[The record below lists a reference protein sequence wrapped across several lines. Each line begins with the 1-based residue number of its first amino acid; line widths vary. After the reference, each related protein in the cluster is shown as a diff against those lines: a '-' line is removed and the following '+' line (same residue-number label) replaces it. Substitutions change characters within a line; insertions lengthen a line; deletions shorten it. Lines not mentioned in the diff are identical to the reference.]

1 MKLLVFSDSHGMA
14 ALYAAKRSEKPQRR
28 GCRHFSRPEQGQN
41 DFQMMRALFPNI
53 AFYSVRGNCDLGC
66 ADVPVREILDLDGAK
81 IFCTHGHLYHVKSGL
96 YTVVCAAREAGA
108 NLLLFGHTHE
118 ALETYD
124 DGLYI
129 LNPGSCS
136 GFRATCG
143 LVDISPAGILTNILH
158 IN

>member
-1 MKLLVFSDSHGMA
+1 MKLLVFSDSHGMP
-14 ALYAAKRSEKPQRR
+14 LYMRETLEKHRDVDAVIFL
-28 GCRHFSRPEQGQN
+28 GDGQN

-108 NLLLFGHTHE
+108 NPFAVRPHARGARDLRRRTVYLKPRLLL
-118 ALETYD
+118 
-124 DGLYI
+124 GLSRD
-129 LNPGSCS
+129 LRTG
-136 GFRATCG
+136 
-143 LVDISPAGILTNILH
+143 
-158 IN
+158 

>member
-1 MKLLVFSDSHGMA
+1 MKLLVFSDSHGMP
-14 ALYAAKRSEKPQRR
+14 LYMRETLEKHRDVDAVIFL
-28 GCRHFSRPEQGQN
+28 GDGQN

-96 YTVVCAAREAGA
+96 YTVVCSRKGGGCESFCCSA
-108 NLLLFGHTHE
+108 NTHE

-143 LVDISPAGILTNILH
+143 LVDLSPAGILTNVLH

>member
-1 MKLLVFSDSHGMA
+1 MKLLVFSDSHGMP
-14 ALYAAKRSEKPQRR
+14 LYMRETLEKHRDVDAVIFL
-28 GCRHFSRPEQGQN
+28 GDGQN

-108 NLLLFGHTHE
+108 NLLLFGHARGTRD
-118 ALETYD
+118 LRRRTVYLKPRLLL
-124 DGLYI
+124 GLSRD
-129 LNPGSCS
+129 LRTG
-136 GFRATCG
+136 
-143 LVDISPAGILTNILH
+143 
-158 IN
+158 

>member
-1 MKLLVFSDSHGMA
+1 MKLLVFSDSHGMP
-14 ALYAAKRSEKPQRR
+14 LYMRETLEKHRDVDAVIFL
-28 GCRHFSRPEQGQN
+28 GDGQN
-41 DFQMMRALFPNI
+41 DFQMMRALFP
-53 AFYSVRGNCDLGC
+53 
-66 ADVPVREILDLDGAK
+66 K

>member
-1 MKLLVFSDSHGMA
+1 MKLLVFSDSHGMP
-14 ALYAAKRSEKPQRR
+14 LYMRETLEKHRDVDAVIFL
-28 GCRHFSRPEQGQN
+28 GDGQN

-53 AFYSVRGNCDLGC
+53 AFYSVRGNC
-66 ADVPVREILDLDGAK
+66 DLDGAK

>member
-1 MKLLVFSDSHGMA
+1 MKLMVFSDSHGMP
-14 ALYAAKRSEKPQRR
+14 LYMRETLEKHRDVDAVIFL
-28 GCRHFSRPEQGQN
+28 GDGQN

-81 IFCTHGHLYHVKSGL
+81 IFCTHGHFYHVKSGL

-118 ALETYD
+118 ALEIYD

>member
-1 MKLLVFSDSHGMA
+1 
-14 ALYAAKRSEKPQRR
+14 
-28 GCRHFSRPEQGQN
+28 
-41 DFQMMRALFPNI
+41 MMRALFPNI

-66 ADVPVREILDLDGAK
+66 ADVPVREISDLDGAK

>member
-1 MKLLVFSDSHGMA
+1 
-14 ALYAAKRSEKPQRR
+14 
-28 GCRHFSRPEQGQN
+28 
-41 DFQMMRALFPNI
+41 MMRALFPNI

-66 ADVPVREILDLDGAK
+66 ADVPVREILDLDGVK

>member
-1 MKLLVFSDSHGMA
+1 MKLLVFSDSHGMP
-14 ALYAAKRSEKPQRR
+14 LYMRETLEKHRDVDAVIFL
-28 GCRHFSRPEQGQN
+28 GDGQN

-66 ADVPVREILDLDGAK
+66 ADMPVREILDLDGAK
-81 IFCTHGHLYHVKSGL
+81 IFCTHGHL
-96 YTVVCAAREAGA
+96 C
-108 NLLLFGHTHE
+108 HTHE

>member
-1 MKLLVFSDSHGMA
+1 MKLLVFSDSHGMP
-14 ALYAAKRSEKPQRR
+14 LYMRETLEKHRDVDAVIFL
-28 GCRHFSRPEQGQN
+28 GDGQN

-108 NLLLFGHTHE
+108 NLLLFGH
-118 ALETYD
+118 LS
-124 DGLYI
+124 LI
-129 LNPGSCS
+129 
-136 GFRATCG
+136 
-143 LVDISPAGILTNILH
+143 H
-158 IN
+158 I

>member
-1 MKLLVFSDSHGMA
+1 MKLLVFSDSHGMP
-14 ALYAAKRSEKPQRR
+14 LYMRETLEKHRDVDAVIFL
-28 GCRHFSRPEQGQN
+28 GDGQN

-66 ADVPVREILDLDGAK
+66 ADVPVCEILDLDGAK

-118 ALETYD
+118 ADFLRMGDVT
-124 DGLYI
+124 LF
-129 LNPGSCS
+129 NPGS
-136 GFRATCG
+136 
-143 LVDISPAGILTNILH
+143 AGMGRQTYGMITVKGTEFQCEILSL
-158 IN
+158 

>member
-1 MKLLVFSDSHGMA
+1 MKLLVFSDSHGMP
-14 ALYAAKRSEKPQRR
+14 LYMRETLEKHRDVDAVIFL
-28 GCRHFSRPEQGQN
+28 GDGQN
-41 DFQMMRALFPNI
+41 DFQMM
-53 AFYSVRGNCDLGC
+53 RGNCDLGC